1 LTINGHLPA
10 SYKSWLSIGGRS
22 LDAARAGSCQRF
34 AREKYGEVFSGNSVA
49 YKYQVNMQI

>member
-34 AREKYGEVFSGNSVA
+34 AREKYGEAFSGNNVA